1 MVLSFIS
8 ANGGETMNK
17 VVVFDLGGT
26 LMEFVG
32 MPPSWVDYYHTGFEN
47 VNNKYGLGISEKQ
60 IETAAQILTEY
71 NPRVNYRENEIPA
84 EELFEKAV
92 ASWNCNIPVDN
103 IIEAFFEGIKLNTV
117 IYDYSFDLI
126 EKYKRDGYSVA
137 CLTDIP
143 SGMPDD
149 YFKKCVLPLI
159 EKIDLYVSS
168 QNCGYRKPNPYG
180 LNYIAKHYGVN
191 VNELLFIG
199 DEEKDRLTAE
209 RAKCNFCFIKDI
221 V

>member
-1 MVLSFIS
+1 MVSSFILV
-8 ANGGETMNK
+8 NGGETMNK

-32 MPPSWVDYYHTGFEN
+32 MPPSWIDYYHTGFEN
-47 VNNKYGLGISEKQ
+47 VSIKYGLGISEKQ
-60 IETAAQILTEY
+60 IETSAQILTDY
-71 NPRVNYRENEIPA
+71 NPRVNYRENEITA
-84 EELFEKAV
+84 EGLFEKAV
-92 ASWNCNIPVDN
+92 ASWNCVIYVND
-103 IIEAFFEGIKLNTV
+103 IIDAFFEGIKLNTI

-126 EKYKRDGYSVA
+126 EKFRSEGYRVA

-143 SGMPDD
+143 NGMPDD
-149 YFKKCVLPLI
+149 YFKNCVLPLI

-168 QNCGYRKPNPYG
+168 QSCGYRKPNPYG
-180 LNYIAKHYGVN
+180 LNYIAEYFGVN
-191 VNELLFIG
+191 ANDLIFIG